1 MKKVIKKK
9 KVNASSDF
17 GKFEAIIERLA
28 IMTSNGFERLEH
40 KVELE
45 VKHLDGRIKK
55 LEESVVGARK
65 DILDLHDKFI
75 HRREFDQLSLRVSK
89 LEEKARR

>member
-1 MKKVIKKK
+1 MKKVVKKQK
-9 KVNASSDF
+9 IDSSSGF
-17 GKFEAIIERLA
+17 KQLEAVIERLA

-45 VKHLDGRIKK
+45 IKHLDSRIKK
-55 LEESVVGARK
+55 LEEGIVGARK

-89 LEEKARR
+89 LEAKMRR

>member
-1 MKKVIKKK
+1 MKKVVKKK
-9 KVNASSDF
+9 KIDSSSDF
-17 GKFEAIIERLA
+17 GKFEAVVERLA

-40 KVELE
+40 RVELE
-45 VKHLDGRIKK
+45 VKTLTQRITK
-55 LEESVVGARK
+55 LEENVSGARR

-89 LEEKARR
+89 LEEKMRR